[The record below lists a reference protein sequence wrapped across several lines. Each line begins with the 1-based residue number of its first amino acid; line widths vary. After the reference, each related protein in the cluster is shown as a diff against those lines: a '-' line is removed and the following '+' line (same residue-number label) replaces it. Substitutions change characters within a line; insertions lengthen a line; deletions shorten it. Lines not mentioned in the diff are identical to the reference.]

1 LPSKASGGIAM
12 LAVLIPSKRLL
23 TDDMKRTS
31 GEVDMA
37 GRLKSVMISH
47 RTYDDRAAC
56 NGLIVRNT

>member
-1 LPSKASGGIAM
+1 M